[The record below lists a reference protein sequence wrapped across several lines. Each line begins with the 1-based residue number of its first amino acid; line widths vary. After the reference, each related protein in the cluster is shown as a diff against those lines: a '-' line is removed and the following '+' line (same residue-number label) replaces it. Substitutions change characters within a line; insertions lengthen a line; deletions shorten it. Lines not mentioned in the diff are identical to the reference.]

1 MKKKK
6 CFYKSNL
13 RNFYPAPVLHV
24 RAFSISQ
31 IRFSPNTSRL
41 PTTSIAPIS
50 QLTNEERTFI
60 SNLFHRDIQAI
71 QQLNH
76 TIEDNNNSIQD
87 IYNRRDLSTNL
98 DGAIRHLTDL
108 IEEDITERQTYT
120 QSAELLTAIYHGDE
134 PPIHNMEAWL
144 GLRNDLDNS
153 EDVGID
159 NLRNYVLEVANTNIT
174 GDQFIEMVMANR
186 DNLSE
191 TRSRDNSQYSE
202 DIDESNSR
210 SESESESDSDSD
222 LYQSVDTHLDESSSS
237 SDSNPDLYQ
246 SADTHLD
253 ESSSSSDS
261 DANDDPSSTSQGL
274 NPNNNESN
282 DNSKFNSTSQ
292 STDNQESTQ
301 NNNNSF
307 CSNTDVNLCADDNES
322 NTSSNKKSMTDDA
335 LDISDTLHMFYDES
349 SVKSQSTID
358 FVLEKQQEEMPDI
371 MDSDGGE

>member
-134 PPIHNMEAWL
+134 PPIHNMEA
-144 GLRNDLDNS
+144 
-153 EDVGID
+153 
-159 NLRNYVLEVANTNIT
+159 
-174 GDQFIEMVMANR
+174 
-186 DNLSE
+186 
-191 TRSRDNSQYSE
+191 
-202 DIDESNSR
+202 
-210 SESESESDSDSD
+210 
-222 LYQSVDTHLDESSSS
+222 
-237 SDSNPDLYQ
+237 
-246 SADTHLD
+246 
-253 ESSSSSDS
+253 
-261 DANDDPSSTSQGL
+261 
-274 NPNNNESN
+274 
-282 DNSKFNSTSQ
+282 
-292 STDNQESTQ
+292 
-301 NNNNSF
+301 
-307 CSNTDVNLCADDNES
+307 
-322 NTSSNKKSMTDDA
+322 
-335 LDISDTLHMFYDES
+335 
-349 SVKSQSTID
+349 
-358 FVLEKQQEEMPDI
+358 
-371 MDSDGGE
+371 

>member
-210 SESESESDSDSD
+210 SESESDSDSDSD
-222 LYQSVDTHLDESSSS
+222 LYQSV
-237 SDSNPDLYQ
+237 
-246 SADTHLD
+246 DTHLD